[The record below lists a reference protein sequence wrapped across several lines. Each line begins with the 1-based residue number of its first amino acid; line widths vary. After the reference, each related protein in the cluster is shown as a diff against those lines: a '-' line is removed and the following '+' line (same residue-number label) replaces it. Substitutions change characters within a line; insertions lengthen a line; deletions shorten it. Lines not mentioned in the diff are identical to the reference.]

1 MSRTTP
7 ATPTVAGKVVV
18 ITGGARGIGLATARK
33 LHADGARVAIGD
45 VDEATVKT
53 TGADLG
59 LEVAGLL
66 DVTAEESFDAF
77 LDQVER
83 TLGPIDVLVNNAG
96 IMPLGR
102 LADEPDAV
110 TRRVL
115 DINVYGVIL
124 GSKLALR
131 RMLARGSG
139 HVINVASLAGKTP
152 MAGAATY
159 CASKYA
165 VLGFTDT
172 LRMEY
177 HGTGVEFSAVL
188 PTFTNTEL
196 IAGTAKPRLL
206 RNAEPHEVAAAVA
219 DLILHPRPE
228 VAVTRIAGV
237 LVDSQNFVPRRVS
250 ERLGRMLGVDH
261 AFTDDVDPV
270 ARRSYEDRARGV

>member
-1 MSRTTP
+1 MRLTDRTVLVTGGG
-7 ATPTVAGKVVV
+7 AGIGRGLAEELHRRGNRVVVAGRRVEVLEDLC
-18 ITGGARGIGLATARK
+18 RENPGIAY
-33 LHADGARVAIGD
+33 I
-45 VDEATVKT
+45 E
-53 TGADLG
+53 
-59 LEVAGLL
+59 L
-66 DVTAEESFDAF
+66 DVADAASVARA
-77 LDQVER
+77 VER
-83 TLGPIDVLVNNAG
+83 VLAEHPSLDVLVNNAG